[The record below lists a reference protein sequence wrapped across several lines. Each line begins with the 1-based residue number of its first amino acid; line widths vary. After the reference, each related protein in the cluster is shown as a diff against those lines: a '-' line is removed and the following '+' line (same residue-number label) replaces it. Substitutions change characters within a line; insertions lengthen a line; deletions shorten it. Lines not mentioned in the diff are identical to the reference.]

1 MDSLKESQRQIRL
14 AIAALAIIIPTGVMG
29 FLIFEQLSLLNA
41 VWLTVITL
49 TTIGYGDIYARTE
62 AGRVFTI
69 FLILFGIGA
78 VAYGLQATATFFLS
92 PAIRDLRQRRRAQ
105 RTIDR
110 LRNHYIIC
118 GQGELVDDTVK
129 TLLEGAKQREA
140 LYVEQIN
147 QPIER
152 FGQRI
157 LGNKVGNS
165 RPFRVLARLLS
176 FPFRIFHKSSSLLD
190 VVVVIT
196 SSETFANRLRGDG
209 FLVVNGDPTAD
220 QALTRAGVRNAGA
233 LMVMLDND
241 TEAILSVLTA
251 RSLNPQLEIT
261 AAVLDDQLAY
271 KMVQVGAN
279 SVIAHYDVAG
289 RFLNNATLRPAV
301 SDFFTGILF
310 SQKNEYQTT
319 QLILQEDSSWIHRT
333 IGELDLEKRFEASII
348 GLRLDNGLYDYV
360 PDQQHVLK
368 ENEVLIAV
376 APAGQIH
383 ALQEACCPN
392 SLPVPLITTSQRLP
406 VAVRPPAIPGNPQT
420 LEDSLRLIA
429 EMSRHFII
437 CADGR
442 VAPHAINKLD
452 PARPFVIICG
462 EPQYAQ
468 ELLDLGF
475 RVMQG
480 NPSSEATLREA
491 GAEQALAIMIT
502 SDDSASSILTVLN
515 CRSLNKNL
523 LIVTTTHEESMI
535 PKLRRAGADRVV
547 TPFQVAARFVLLA
560 TTRPTVSDFLQ
571 YVLYNRQ
578 VGIETTELYMQNDS
592 PWIGRTIGSLNLNRL
607 YQARVIGLRQTDGKY
622 VYAPAASHVLKPYE
636 VLIIVTPMEYSDE
649 LRNLAHGS
657 VTKRPESLRSR

>member
-1 MDSLKESQRQIRL
+1 MDSWKESQRQIRI
-14 AIAALAIIIPTGVMG
+14 AVAALVIIISTGVAG
-29 FLIFEQLSLLNA
+29 FLFFEKLSLLNA
-41 VWLTVITL
+41 IWLTVITL
-49 TTIGYGDIYARTE
+49 ATIGYGDIYAHTE
-62 AGRVFTI
+62 GGRVFTI

-92 PAIRDLRQRRRAQ
+92 PAIRDVRQRRRAQ
-105 RTIDR
+105 REIDR
-110 LRNHYIIC
+110 LRDHYIIC

-129 TLLEGAKQREA
+129 NLLEGAKQREA
-140 LYVEQIN
+140 LYNAQIN

-157 LGNKVGNS
+157 LGDKARAS
-165 RPFRVLARLLS
+165 RPFRLLARLLS
-176 FPFRIFHKSSSLLD
+176 FPFRVFHKNSSLLD
-190 VVVVIT
+190 IVVVIT
-196 SSETFANRLRGDG
+196 SVEAFANRLRDDG
-209 FLVVNGDPTAD
+209 FLVVTGDPTAD
-220 QALTRAGVRNAGA
+220 QVLIRAGVKNAGA

-251 RSLNPQLEIT
+251 RSLNSQLEIT

-301 SDFFTGILF
+301 SDFFTSILF
-310 SQKNEYQTT
+310 SQKYEFQTT
-319 QLILQEDSSWIHRT
+319 QLFLHEDSAWNYRP
-333 IGELDLEKRFEASII
+333 IGDIELDKRFNASVI
-348 GLRLDNGLYDYV
+348 GLRLDNGLYEYV
-360 PDQQHVLK
+360 PDHQHILR
-368 ENEVLIAV
+368 ENEILIAV

-383 ALQEACCPN
+383 ALQEECRAN
-392 SLPVPLITTSQRLP
+392 VSIVPHHTMAQRLP
-406 VAVRPPAIPGNPQT
+406 APSSPIVIPGQPQT
-420 LEDSLRLIA
+420 LETSAQLIA

-437 CADGR
+437 CADGQ

-452 PARPFVIICG
+452 PARPFVIICDK
-462 EPQYAQ
+462 PQYVE
-468 ELLDLGF
+468 ELLSLGF
-475 RVMQG
+475 RVVPG
-480 NPSSEATLREA
+480 NAASESTLRQA
-491 GAEQALAIMIT
+491 GADRALAIMIT
-502 SDDSASSILTVLN
+502 ADDSASNILTVLN
-515 CRSLNKNL
+515 SRTLSKDL
-523 LIVTTTHEESMI
+523 LIVTTTHEEDMI

-560 TTRPTVSDFLQ
+560 TTRPAVSDFLQ

-592 PWIGRTIGSLNLNRL
+592 PWIGRNIGSLELNRL
-607 YQARVIGLRQTDGKY
+607 YQARVIGLRLADGKY
-622 VYAPAASHVLKPYE
+622 VYAPAAKHILKAYE